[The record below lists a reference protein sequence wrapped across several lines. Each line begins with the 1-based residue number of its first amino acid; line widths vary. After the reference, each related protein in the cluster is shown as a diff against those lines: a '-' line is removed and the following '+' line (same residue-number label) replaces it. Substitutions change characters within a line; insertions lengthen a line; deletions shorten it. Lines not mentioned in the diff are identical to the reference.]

1 MSGRLPQDSETG
13 GGGNRTSLNLS
24 QLRRHAGRVRAAEE
38 AATASAPA
46 DGTVDLAEIASRLD
60 RLEVFAEQTGL
71 QAQLVA
77 DVNEYVK
84 SLKAEVDALY
94 WIRIGA
100 IVFAALFCLALC
112 GGAVTAFILQPRWL
126 LNSRTHA
133 VPAILIASV
142 GASVALIALV
152 LKGVFRAIGDRNKD
166 ELLPE
171 HLKVAMETVK
181 TVTETF
187 GR

>member
-1 MSGRLPQDSETG
+1 MPQGSGSDG
-13 GGGNRTSLNLS
+13 GAKRPGLNFA
-24 QLRRHAGRVRAAEE
+24 QLRNHAGRVRAAEE
-38 AATASAPA
+38 AAVAAAPN
-46 DGTVDLAEIASRLD
+46 DGAVDLSELASRLD
-60 RLEVFAEQTGL
+60 RLEVFAEQAGL

-77 DVNEYVK
+77 DVNDYVK

-100 IVFAALFCLALC
+100 IAFAGIFCLALC
-112 GGAVTAFILQPRWL
+112 GGALAAFIYEPRWL
-126 LNSRTHA
+126 TNPRTHA

-187 GR
+187 GK